1 MGLPR
6 RSLEDEGKSDGED
19 TEEPALFTS
28 LVRQGKGRGSPWR
41 KEAGTVCDPFCPHPP
56 SPGQYL
62 GSQ

>member
-28 LVRQGKGRGSPWR
+28 LVRQGKGRGSP
-41 KEAGTVCDPFCPHPP
+41 
-56 SPGQYL
+56 
-62 GSQ
+62 